1 MNIKIF
7 EGNNLSHELLLTII
21 QKTNLR
27 NVFENNFSTD
37 IKLSKTQI
45 SKIIPSAGL
54 LGLLFSKIADPL
66 TKVTVPLAKKLY

>member
-7 EGNNLSHELLLTII
+7 EGNNLSHELLSTII

-54 LGLLFSKIADPL
+54 LGL
-66 TKVTVPLAKKLY
+66 